1 MVARNPPTRYAVVA
15 VVFEYSTFCGVSWE
29 LGSARNV
36 VFKKTHRMWNIW
48 TQLQSGSFLLHAML
62 IVTIKM
68 MSDILCRNTT
78 FCFVDDTRDI
88 SCHMP
93 YCVWKKDCN
102 PSQTGLIWARRPAA
116 AYNCVDA
123 LSLVVGV
130 MNICHTF
137 NNNTMPPQLSS
148 FKSSHKCLACGLIS
162 VSMLAVA

>member
-78 FCFVDDTRDI
+78 FRFVDDTRDI

-93 YCVWKKDCN
+93 YCVWKKGCN
-102 PSQTGLIWARRPAA
+102 LSQTGLIWARRPQLLITVLMYSLLLWESWISATPSTTTPCLRNYPA
-116 AYNCVDA
+116 SRA
-123 LSLVVGV
+123 LTSVW
-130 MNICHTF
+130 
-137 NNNTMPPQLSS
+137 
-148 FKSSHKCLACGLIS
+148 LAG
-162 VSMLAVA
+162 